1 MSGAREETMVPLSAQ
16 DVDAQAAQ
24 FLVRRRN
31 QTGWSV
37 DDQTEFDAWLSQS
50 LAHETAYWR
59 LETVWDRADRL
70 NALRGTPVLEEPAPR
85 AGVKFRKT
93 VAAVVVVMVFVA
105 TGVAANFFLNGPRV
119 ATYSAPV
126 GGHMTVQLADGSR
139 VELNT
144 DTVLHASMTGK
155 ERFVALEKGEAFFQI
170 RHDRLHPFFVT
181 VAGHRVV
188 DLGTKFLVRR
198 SADRVEVAL
207 VEGRARIETADSA
220 LKPHAMDLRPGD
232 FAVATAASL
241 SVSKEAVQDLT
252 DQLGWRRGV
261 LVFRHVA
268 LADAVAEFNRY
279 NSQQLVV
286 VGPSIERLEIVGTF
300 PVNGTALFGRA
311 VKNVLGLNVER
322 HGEEILISR

>member
-1 MSGAREETMVPLSAQ
+1 MSGAREETRVPLNAQ
-16 DVDAQAAQ
+16 DVDARAAQ
-24 FLVRRRN
+24 FLVRRR
-31 QTGWSV
+31 THAGWSA
-37 DDQTEFDAWLSQS
+37 DDQAEFDAWSSQS
-50 LAHETAYWR
+50 MAHETEYWR

-70 NALRGTPVLEEPAPR
+70 NALRRTSVSEEPALR
-85 AGVKFRKT
+85 DGARLLKT
-93 VAAVVVVMVFVA
+93 AAAIVAVMTFVV
-105 TGVAANFFLNGPRV
+105 TGVLANFLLNGQRT
-119 ATYSAPV
+119 ATYSTPV
-126 GGHMTVQLADGSR
+126 GGHMAVHLADGSR

-144 DTVLHASMTGK
+144 DTVLRASMAGK
-155 ERFVALEKGEAFFQI
+155 ERSVTLEKGEAFFQI
-170 RHDRLHPFFVT
+170 KHDRLHPFFVT

-207 VEGRARIETADSA
+207 VEGRARIETTDAS
-220 LKPHAMDLRPGD
+220 LQPHAMDLRPGD
-232 FAVATAASL
+232 FAVATAASM
-241 SVSKEAVQDLT
+241 SVSKEAVWDLT

-261 LVFRHVA
+261 LIFRHVA